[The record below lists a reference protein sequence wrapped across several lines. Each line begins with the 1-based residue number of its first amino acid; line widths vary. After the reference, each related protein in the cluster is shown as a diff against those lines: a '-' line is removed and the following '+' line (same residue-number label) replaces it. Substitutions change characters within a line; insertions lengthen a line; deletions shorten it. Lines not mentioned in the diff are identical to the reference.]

1 MKESSATVAST
12 TSIVPPKVVDFDFG
26 DDPVNFED
34 SVSVNCLISSGD
46 MPVEIIW
53 LLNNNAMDSYY
64 GSGVNIMKSGK
75 RASVLTIDAVHAGH
89 VGNYTC
95 LAKNR
100 AGQASHSAKLIVNVP
115 PKISPFSTGSEAVHL
130 GHYITYQCTISE
142 GDIPLNILWTLNN
155 QPLFND
161 DNDDILIVKMGRRSS
176 VLTIESVTARNAGNY
191 TCQGSNKAGKASYT
205 VQLRVIV
212 LPRIRP
218 FSFEDGPAQT
228 GQYISLSCSA
238 TNGDLPLNITWFLNS
253 EEVNE
258 SHGITTMMVNRR
270 TSVLTIESVDDRHAG
285 NFTCLA
291 RNPAGHQHYTTQLNI
306 YGAALNNLLK
316 VILVSNILSPRDG
329 QVFIYLVE
337 VSNKYYGMASRG
349 ANQRGRVLRKD
360 FTIEERESIVRL
372 EIVLPKI
379 APFNPGA
386 EAFFPGDYFTLQ
398 CSIIHGDHPMLI
410 YWYFNQRQLNDA
422 HAQQLGIEI
431 SKMGSRSSVLTIES
445 VKGNHAGNYTCFGKN
460 SAGVTN
466 YTASLIVNV
475 PPKLAPLPSSGD
487 SPLYVGDYFQLS
499 CAVVHG
505 DAPFNITWFYND
517 EPVNKLDGITI
528 LMQSKRS
535 SSLNIESVRG
545 EHAGK
550 YTCMGANRAG
560 ATEVFTHLIVKEL
573 PQLEQFHFNANG
585 VNGGQAVRV
594 MCMVISGDL
603 PIDIHWLKNGQPLLR
618 SIYHKIDEYTLILSL
633 RQTNIGDS
641 GNYTCV
647 ATNAAGEARKWSI
660 LKVKVRPFQHILRK
674 NSVHSLGFD

>member
-1 MKESSATVAST
+1 MST
-12 TSIVPPKVVDFDFG
+12 NKNGDKRFKISPKVVAFDFG
-26 DDPVNFED
+26 ADPVNFED

-46 MPVEIIW
+46 MPVDIIW
-53 LLNNNAMDSYY
+53 LLNNNSMDSYY

-75 RASVLTIDAVHAGH
+75 RASVLTIDSVHAGH

-100 AGQASHSAKLIVNVP
+100 AGQAGHTAELIVNVPPKITPFDFGDEPANFGDSVTVQCTISKGDLPADITWLFNEYPLNDYLGVTTSKIGKKVSVLTIDSVNGNNAGNYTCKVRNIAQVTEYTATLVVNVP

-130 GHYITYQCTISE
+130 GQYITYQCTITE
-142 GDIPLNILWTLNN
+142 GDLPLNILWTFNN

-161 DNDDILIVKMGRRSS
+161 DHEDILIAKMGRRSS

-218 FSFEDGPAQT
+218 FTFEDGPAQT
-228 GQYISLSCSA
+228 GQYISLSCSV
-238 TNGDLPLNITWFLNS
+238 THGDLPLNITWFLNY
-253 EEVNE
+253 EEVDE
-258 SHGITTMMVNRR
+258 SYGITTMMVNKR

-291 RNPAGHQHYTTQLNI
+291 RNPAGRQLYTTELNI
-306 YGAALNNLLK
+306 Y
-316 VILVSNILSPRDG
+316 
-329 QVFIYLVE
+329 
-337 VSNKYYGMASRG
+337 
-349 ANQRGRVLRKD
+349 
-360 FTIEERESIVRL
+360 
-372 EIVLPKI
+372 VLPKI

-386 EAFFPGDYFTLQ
+386 EAFFPGDYSTFQ

-410 YWYFNQRQLNDA
+410 YWYFNQHKLNETN
-422 HAQQLGIEI
+422 AQQLGIQI

-445 VKGNHAGNYTCFGKN
+445 VNGNHAGNYTCFGKN

-475 PPKLAPLPSSGD
+475 PPKLAPLPSSAD
-487 SPLYVGDYFQLS
+487 SPLYMGDYFQLN

-560 ATEVFTHLIVKEL
+560 VTEVFTHLIVKEL
-573 PQLEQFHFNANG
+573 PQLEQFYFNANG

-594 MCMVISGDL
+594 MCMVTSGDL
-603 PIDIHWLKNGQPLLR
+603 PIDIHWLKDGQPLLR

-633 RQTNIGDS
+633 RQTNVGDS
-641 GNYTCV
+641 DHAV
-647 ATNAAGEARKWSI
+647 IK
-660 LKVKVRPFQHILRK
+660 L
-674 NSVHSLGFD
+674 